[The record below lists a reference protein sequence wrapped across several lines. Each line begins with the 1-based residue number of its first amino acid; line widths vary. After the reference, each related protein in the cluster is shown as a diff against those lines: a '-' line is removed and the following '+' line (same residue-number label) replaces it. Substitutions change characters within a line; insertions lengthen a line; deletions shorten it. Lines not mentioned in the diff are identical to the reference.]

1 MVWKKSINKMTSI
14 EFYSSSSSSSSD
26 GGTGGGEE
34 DEEDDGDAENDVD
47 DETMSGDNDV
57 NEYTV
62 IIFCDNLEMKINSAS
77 LNRFSR

>member
-1 MVWKKSINKMTSI
+1 MTLI
-14 EFYSSSSSSSSD
+14 ELCSSSSSSSSD

-34 DEEDDGDAENDVD
+34 DEEEDGDAENDVD

-62 IIFCDNLEMKINSAS
+62 ITLRRRFQNEELSQIH
-77 LNRFSR
+77 LNHFSR

>member
-1 MVWKKSINKMTSI
+1 M
-14 EFYSSSSSSSSD
+14 D

-62 IIFCDNLEMKINSAS
+62 IIFGGNLKMKIKSAS
-77 LNRFSR
+77 LIYFNRFSR

>member
-1 MVWKKSINKMTSI
+1 MTLI
-14 EFYSSSSSSSSD
+14 ELCSSSSSSSSSD

-34 DEEDDGDAENDVD
+34 DEEEDGDAENDVD

-62 IIFCDNLEMKINSAS
+62 IIFGEDFRMKNSVKS
-77 LNRFSR
+77 I